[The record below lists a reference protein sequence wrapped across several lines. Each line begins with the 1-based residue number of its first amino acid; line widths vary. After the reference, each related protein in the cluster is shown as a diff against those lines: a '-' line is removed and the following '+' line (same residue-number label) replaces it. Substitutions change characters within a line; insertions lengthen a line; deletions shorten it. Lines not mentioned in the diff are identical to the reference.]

1 MFSFALNASRLK
13 QEYIQI
19 EPSYHNILMT
29 LIIRRTGLHLYF
41 FAALNGLLPSAHAS
55 FDVQTTWL
63 RNLNVSAEGDPV
75 QPDSVTQTTSGEPSG
90 EYTETYD
97 ADLEYFDGSHINL
110 VSYQYSLNSSASAPG
125 VTNLYSNNVNIE
137 ALSFLSGQGETISSL
152 EYTTVTSFSTQ
163 DSFSL
168 DVLSYSN
175 LLGTFSD
182 FSFWVDGSKWWSLSD
197 GFEAIPSLVPL
208 GQVATYEASEL
219 FSGVLFGSDD
229 SFNLFTADFNF
240 GEGAEA
246 HDFEFKSTWIHERTT
261 SGTSYANMTYEL
273 DLVAVPEVSMF
284 YIPLICFLL
293 VLSKRERPRK
303 TPALG
308 LFK

>member
-1 MFSFALNASRLK
+1 
-13 QEYIQI
+13 
-19 EPSYHNILMT
+19 MT
-29 LIIRRTGLHLYF
+29 LICRKTGLQLCF
-41 FAALNGLLPSAHAS
+41 FAALHGLLSSAHAS

-63 RNLNVSAEGDPV
+63 RNLTVSAEGDPV
-75 QPDSVTQTTSGEPSG
+75 KPDSLTQATSGSPSG
-90 EYTETYD
+90 DYSETYD
-97 ADLEYFDGSHINL
+97 TDLEYFDGSHINL
-110 VSYQYSLNSSASAPG
+110 VSYEYSLSSNASTSG
-125 VTNLYSNNVNIE
+125 VTNLYSNIVNIE

-197 GFEAIPSLVPL
+197 GFEPIPTLVTS
-208 GQVATYEASEL
+208 GQVATYGASEM

-229 SFNLFTADFNF
+229 SLNLFTADFNF
-240 GEGAEA
+240 GEGAGT

-273 DLVAVPEVSMF
+273 DLAAVPEVSMF

-293 VLSKRERPRK
+293 VLSRRERPRRSH
-303 TPALG
+303 ALG